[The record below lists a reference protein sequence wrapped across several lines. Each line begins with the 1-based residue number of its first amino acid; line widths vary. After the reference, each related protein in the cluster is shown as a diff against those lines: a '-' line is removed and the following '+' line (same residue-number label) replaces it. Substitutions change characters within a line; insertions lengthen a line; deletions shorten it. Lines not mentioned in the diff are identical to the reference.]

1 MRKDERVFQL
11 KEIIVNLKKD
21 FLNVQKDMLTFF
33 ISWRE
38 GIKIFLEEFSNF

>member
-1 MRKDERVFQL
+1 MGKDERVFQL
-11 KEIIVNLKKD
+11 KEIIINLKKR
-21 FLNVQKDMLTFF
+21 FFKCPERHAHFF